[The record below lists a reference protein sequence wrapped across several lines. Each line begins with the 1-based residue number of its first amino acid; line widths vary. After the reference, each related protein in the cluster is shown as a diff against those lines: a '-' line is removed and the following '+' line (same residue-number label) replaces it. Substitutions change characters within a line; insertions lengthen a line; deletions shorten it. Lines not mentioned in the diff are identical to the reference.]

1 MGKGDRMKP
10 KAAGDG
16 SGGVDSVRVWLGVSG
31 RHHGQVWVVKR
42 CCGEKHSPPKKDNS
56 KLVGPYRG
64 GELFRTTGAE
74 WLAIQLSITGLWTR
88 CPWSEPILDPRR
100 ASRSDGGKEKTPLKE
115 ENS

>member
-1 MGKGDRMKP
+1 MDPEGLTL
-10 KAAGDG
+10 
-16 SGGVDSVRVWLGVSG
+16 SGFGLESQVDITVRSGWLKDA
-31 RHHGQVWVVKR
+31 VVK
-42 CCGEKHSPPKKDNS
+42 SIPLQKKDNS